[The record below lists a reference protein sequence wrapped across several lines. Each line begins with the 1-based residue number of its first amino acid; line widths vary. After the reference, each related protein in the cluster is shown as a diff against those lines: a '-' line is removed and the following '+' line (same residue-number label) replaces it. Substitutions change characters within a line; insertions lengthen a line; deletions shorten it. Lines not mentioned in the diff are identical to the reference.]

1 MTGRRAAESELRQLR
16 DRGPNVESNSLL
28 SDLESEHKR
37 LQMEL
42 KLAKN
47 KEEAQ
52 EREKDNALSE
62 AINLKERNSA
72 LMLTID
78 EKDRLVKELRGADL
92 HRIQITRDF
101 DIQKTMVEKLQQQLV
116 YENFQSQNLI
126 AEAKA
131 ATKRAEKLQRIEL
144 ENEEYRSRVRQLERD
159 VANKIDVQEGV
170 GELKYHLEA
179 LQAQLHE
186 KGDENESLRNQLNIM
201 EGSTKK
207 YYFSCDFF

>member
-16 DRGPNVESNSLL
+16 DQGPNVESNSLL
-28 SDLESEHKR
+28 SDLEAEQKR

-72 LMLTID
+72 LLLTID

-92 HRIQITRDF
+92 QRIQVTRDF

-116 YENFQSQNLI
+116 DEKVQSQNLI

-131 ATKRAEKLQRIEL
+131 ATKRAEKLQRLEL

-159 VANKIDVQEGV
+159 VADKIDVQEGV

-201 EGSTKK
+201 EG
-207 YYFSCDFF
+207 